1 MAHDFGYPDTINKK
15 EGSPFKTKGHG
26 QDDEDHKHHGA
37 IVKKVSKEEQIAR
50 RIKWSKTHPSKPSRQ
65 KANDKMELDR
75 KEYNNSV
82 LKPKKIN
89 LQDL

>member
-15 EGSPFKTKGHG
+15 EVSPFKTKGHG

-37 IVKKVSKEEQIAR
+37 IVKKVSKEEETAR
-50 RIKWSKTHPSKPSRQ
+50 LQKWNPPSKSSRQ
-65 KANDKMELDR
+65 KLNDQRKLDR
-75 KEYNNSV
+75 KEYHNIG